1 MESLCDFSD
10 GVCNRPHIICQHES
24 HLWGHQHPLVK
35 NDLALFNFK
44 VLASWCFCKCGISMD
59 FTRFFYWTYQSF
71 EEWLSFFSSNI
82 LWSLFLIFMTEKN
95 FLLPR
100 IKYTLKAS
108 NAFVDCH
115 NEQYHF
121 DRCPTSTASSVFWG
135 SASGWHC
142 LSCCCLSTI
151 ADLLARP

>member
-1 MESLCDFSD
+1 MLKWKMTEKRGKFLRQWWMNNTGIFMWFFWWCLYY
-10 GVCNRPHIICQHES
+10 RPHIICQSDS

-35 NDLALFNFK
+35 NELALFNFK

-115 NEQYHF
+115 NEQ
-121 DRCPTSTASSVFWG
+121 
-135 SASGWHC
+135 
-142 LSCCCLSTI
+142 
-151 ADLLARP
+151 